1 VGQFNLPLT
10 AQSGT
15 IEVGDDSTPFKVSL
29 DYTIAGGAIH
39 FKVNSVPWAIA
50 RVNGP
55 WRGRTPVA
63 DLRVEKSMTV
73 LELKKPGSD
82 TGMTLRLLFK
92 PN

>member
-1 VGQFNLPLT
+1 M
-10 AQSGT
+10 S
-15 IEVGDDSTPFKVSL
+15 
-29 DYTIAGGAIH
+29 

-50 RVNGP
+50 SVNGP
-55 WRGRTPVA
+55 SRGRTPLA
-63 DLRVEKSMTV
+63 DMKVERTMTV